1 MTIDII
7 TKDGVQVG
15 ISITPLELEG
25 SSCII
30 EMIKNLIGGGGD
42 GNHP

>member
-7 TKDGVQVG
+7 TKAGVQIG

-25 SSCII
+25 SSSII
-30 EMIKNLIGGGGD
+30 ELIKNLIGGGD
-42 GNHP
+42 GSHP

>member
-7 TKDGVQVG
+7 TKAGVQVG
-15 ISITPLELEG
+15 ISITPMELES
-25 SSCII
+25 SSCL
-30 EMIKNLIGGGGD
+30 MDLIKNLIGGGGD